1 MRTRFGPFTLDT
13 ETRQLLEGEREIHLS
28 PKAFDVLCMLLEG
41 RPGVIGKAAIH
52 AHIWPGTFVVD
63 ANLSVLVGEVRRA
76 LSDTPHDEKFIRTVH
91 RVGYAFSGDATDLAS
106 RPNSGGQTPVSAPS
120 AQGAPAGPVPCWLVW
135 NDRRFALGIGE
146 HFIGRDPVSAVWLDA
161 SGVSRRH
168 ACIRI
173 DGNAHRASIED
184 LGSTNGTLVCGS
196 PISAR
201 VVLGDGDVIQIG
213 AAELVFRAWPG
224 GKPPVTERIRRGK
237 SR

>member
-41 RPGVIGKAAIH
+41 RPGVVGKDAIH
-52 AHIWPGTFVVD
+52 ARIWPGTFVVD
-63 ANLSVLVGEVRRA
+63 ANLSVLVAEIRRA
-76 LSDTPHDEKFIRTVH
+76 MGDTPHDERFIRTVH
-91 RVGYAFSGDATDLAS
+91 RVGYAFCAEATDLAS
-106 RPNSGGQTPVSAPS
+106 RPSSAEHAPAATPPAH
-120 AQGAPAGPVPCWLVW
+120 GAPAGTARCWLVW
-135 NDRRFALGIGE
+135 NDRRFVLGAGE

-161 SGVSRRH
+161 SGVSRSH

-173 DGNAHRASIED
+173 DGDGHRASIED
-184 LGSTNGTLVCGS
+184 LGSTNGTLLRGA

-201 VVLGDGDVIQIG
+201 VALGDGDIIQIG

-224 GKPPVTERIRRGK
+224 GKPPATERIRRRK